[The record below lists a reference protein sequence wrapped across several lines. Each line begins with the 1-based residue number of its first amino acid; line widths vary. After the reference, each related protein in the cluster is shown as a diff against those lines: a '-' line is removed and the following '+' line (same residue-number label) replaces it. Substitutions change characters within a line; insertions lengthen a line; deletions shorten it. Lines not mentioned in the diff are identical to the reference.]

1 MFIGMWTMFSQFQ
14 NFIVRLSNR
23 PKAALG
29 ESMDKF
35 MGRELLS
42 FIGIDKLKELYE
54 KSTRVVSWYA
64 HSQYD
69 GYHPGKASVRGPYGR
84 WMLIEGGSNGM
95 GDEKKYPTPVA
106 DLYDDAQYTAAA
118 LNSVPHLINRIEAL
132 EALAK
137 QMAEALKQ
145 ILNTKHD
152 KSEWLARRLLA
163 ERALDAYKR
172 GINE

>member
-1 MFIGMWTMFSQFQ
+1 
-14 NFIVRLSNR
+14 
-23 PKAALG
+23 
-29 ESMDKF
+29 MDKF

-106 DLYDDAQYTAAA
+106 DL
-118 LNSVPHLINRIEAL
+118 I
-132 EALAK
+132 
-137 QMAEALKQ
+137 
-145 ILNTKHD
+145 
-152 KSEWLARRLLA
+152 LLA
-163 ERALDAYKR
+163 TEARDLMGNPRDWKALDGVIPRYRIISPWSPEDAKDRFLQRYSHIMVKMSEYYDKR
-172 GINE
+172 M

>member
-1 MFIGMWTMFSQFQ
+1 
-14 NFIVRLSNR
+14 
-23 PKAALG
+23 
-29 ESMDKF
+29 MDKF

-118 LNSVPHLINRIEAL
+118 LNSVPHLINKITAL

-137 QMAEALKQ
+137 HMAEA
-145 ILNTKHD
+145 
-152 KSEWLARRLLA
+152 A
-163 ERALDAYKR
+163 EDFMDALCNDEPGPAEKNLMKAIQAYKR
-172 GINE
+172 EFNMGIPKIETKEQLQKIAAALDEDSQS